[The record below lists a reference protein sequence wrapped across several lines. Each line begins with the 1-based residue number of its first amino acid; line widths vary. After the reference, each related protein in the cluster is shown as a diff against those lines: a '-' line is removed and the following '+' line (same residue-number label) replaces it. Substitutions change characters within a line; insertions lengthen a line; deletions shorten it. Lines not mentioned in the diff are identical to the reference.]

1 MVGLASIP
9 AGILDARV
17 DEAMIA
23 RFASAAAGL
32 DSLASPGRP
41 LLAQSPA
48 LFFSFPP
55 RDGRFTMPSFAVV
68 SVAESQPTVVKIV
81 GTSASSR

>member
-23 RFASAAAGL
+23 RFASASGVLRSPLPVIGTGMIGAIPRLKVG
-32 DSLASPGRP
+32 SLRR
-41 LLAQSPA
+41 LA
-48 LFFSFPP
+48 
-55 RDGRFTMPSFAVV
+55 
-68 SVAESQPTVVKIV
+68 
-81 GTSASSR
+81 